1 MAKGLLHSDRGYQY
15 TSKGFKVKLDKT
27 SMSKVGRYIDN
38 GPMEGFWGSL
48 KSESYYLKKFE
59 TYEEL
64 DIKEYIN
71 FYNTKR
77 LQKKLNSLS
86 TLEYRAQAA

>member
-1 MAKGLLHSDRGYQY
+1 MDLWKDSG
-15 TSKGFKVKLDKT
+15 
-27 SMSKVGRYIDN
+27 
-38 GPMEGFWGSL
+38 GSL
-48 KSESYYLKKFE
+48 KSESYYLKRFD

-64 DIKEYIN
+64 ELDITEYIN

-86 TLEYRAQAA
+86 PLEYIAEAA

>member
-1 MAKGLLHSDRGYQY
+1 
-15 TSKGFKVKLDKT
+15 
-27 SMSKVGRYIDN
+27 
-38 GPMEGFWGSL
+38 MEGFWGSL

-64 DIKEYIN
+64 ELDVKEYIN

-86 TLEYRAQAA
+86 PLEYGAQAA

>member
-1 MAKGLLHSDRGYQY
+1 
-15 TSKGFKVKLDKT
+15 
-27 SMSKVGRYIDN
+27 MSKVGRCIDN

-77 LQKKLNSLS
+77 LQKN
-86 TLEYRAQAA
+86 